1 MDPVWTNPSDLSQAP
16 GVEAPKEVSVF
27 ARVRRRVTIGS
38 CFFSAAA
45 CAQDVLKNPYCSCFT
60 CCNLFLDC
68 LQVMEAIKNDFAQ
81 WISKESR
88 VIMALQAALNAAASM
103 RLPILIALIPAEVK
117 EAPKAK
123 RLDFSVP
130 GPNRV

>member
-1 MDPVWTNPSDLSQAP
+1 MCT
-16 GVEAPKEVSVF
+16 G
-27 ARVRRRVTIGS
+27 
-38 CFFSAAA
+38 CFEKSLL
-45 CAQDVLKNPYCSCFT
+45 QLFT
-60 CCNLFLDC
+60 CCNLFLRLFASDGS
-68 LQVMEAIKNDFAQ
+68 IKHDFVQ

-103 RLPILIALIPAEVK
+103 RLSILIALIPAEVK

-130 GPNRV
+130 GFNRV